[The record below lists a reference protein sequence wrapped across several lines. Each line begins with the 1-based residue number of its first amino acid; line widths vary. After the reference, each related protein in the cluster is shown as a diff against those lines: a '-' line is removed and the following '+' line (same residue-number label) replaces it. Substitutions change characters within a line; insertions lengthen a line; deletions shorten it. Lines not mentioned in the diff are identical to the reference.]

1 MPEQFDL
8 FISYA
13 HEDNRD
19 QHAGKVNA
27 IRDAILEHHRTA
39 FPNDP
44 LHIFFDEV
52 AIATDNDPNS
62 HIHSFK
68 SATAQQGLYP

>member
-19 QHAGKVNA
+19 QHAGKVTA

-44 LHIFFDEV
+44 LRIFYDAF
-52 AIATDNDPNS
+52 AIATDKYQNS
-62 HIHSFK
+62 HIHSI
-68 SATAQQGLYP
+68 